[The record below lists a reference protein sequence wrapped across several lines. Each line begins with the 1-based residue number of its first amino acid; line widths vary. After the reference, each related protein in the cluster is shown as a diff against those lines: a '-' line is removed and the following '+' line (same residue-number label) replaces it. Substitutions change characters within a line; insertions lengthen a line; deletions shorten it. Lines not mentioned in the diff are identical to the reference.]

1 MIDYFTCKK
10 SKINFY
16 NPILSL
22 QHFYILTSK
31 YFFYIYFVKKKLYIT
46 ALITSPII
54 ALYGASPFYIFDKI
68 LLPTFLFLIIGL
80 TVNVFLVWVVHIYFA
95 QKFPSINNYA
105 RFFYTYLVNIAV
117 RLVFFF
123 IDPLVNMP
131 KPDFAENYIAYPILT
146 SFALN
151 AIVMVIVNSIVNGY
165 KKAAAEQQ
173 VNELKLQ
180 NSEAQKQVLMQ
191 QLQPH
196 FLFNALSNLKS
207 LIKENA
213 TDAEAY
219 TIKLSEFLRYSV
231 EAHKNELINVEKELD
246 FTKDYIDLQKVRFG
260 NAFDYTI
267 DIPNTVLQ
275 NQVPIL
281 ALQILVENVFKHNY
295 FTEKNPLTFSISFK
309 DNAIHVWNKK
319 TSLRLSEKTRTGLDN
334 LQKRYLLTM
343 NKSITIIDTETD
355 FTVQI
360 PILEK

>member
-1 MIDYFTCKK
+1 M
-10 SKINFY
+10 
-16 NPILSL
+16 
-22 QHFYILTSK
+22 
-31 YFFYIYFVKKKLYIT
+31 KKKLYIT

-54 ALYGASPFYIFDKI
+54 ALYGASPFYIFEKI
-68 LLPTFLFLIIGL
+68 QLPTFLLLIFAL
-80 TVNVFLVWVVHIYFA
+80 TLNVFFVWVVHIYFTI
-95 QKFPSINNYA
+95 KFPSLNNFK
-105 RFFYTYLVNIAV
+105 RFFYTYSVNV
-117 RLVFFF
+117 VMRLLAFF
-123 IDPLVNMP
+123 IDPIFDIP
-131 KPDFAENYIAYPILT
+131 KPDFAERYIAYPIIT

-151 AIVMVIVNSIVNGY
+151 AIIMAIVNSIVNSY
-165 KKAAAEQQ
+165 KKAAAEKQ
-173 VNELKLQ
+173 VNELKFQ

-213 TDAEAY
+213 NDAEAY

-231 EAHKNELINVEKELD
+231 EAHKNELISVEKELD
-246 FTKDYIDLQKVRFG
+246 FTKDYIDLQKVRFD

-267 DIPNTVLQ
+267 DIPNAILQ
-275 NQVPIL
+275 SQVPIL
-281 ALQILVENVFKHNY
+281 ALQILVENIFKHNY
-295 FTEKNPLTFSISFK
+295 FTEKNPLTFSISFM
-309 DNAIHVWNKK
+309 DNNIQVWNKK